1 MTHYEIGGDHLA
13 KLKTY
18 QSYAMPAGAKLQPA
32 KPEDLFYV
40 DQIVGSPDECIRRI
54 QHVQEKYGCEELIM
68 QVIYG
73 GMPPDVA
80 EKSIQLFGRE
90 VVPAVHE
97 MGVSVSVG

>member
-1 MTHYEIGGDHLA
+1 MTAPANLRIVRVSGDVTIENDSSGDIVVDDVGGNVEVVTD
-13 KLKTY
+13 
-18 QSYAMPAGAKLQPA
+18 SSG
-32 KPEDLFYV
+32 E
-40 DQIVGSPDECIRRI
+40 RRI
-54 QHVQEKYGCEELIM
+54 EHVKNQYGCEELIM

-97 MGVSVSVG
+97 MGVAATVG

>member
-1 MTHYEIGGDHLA
+1 
-13 KLKTY
+13 
-18 QSYAMPAGAKLQPA
+18 
-32 KPEDLFYV
+32 
-40 DQIVGSPDECIRRI
+40 
-54 QHVQEKYGCEELIM
+54 M

-97 MGVSVSVG
+97 MGVAAPSADAALGAARRGSSRLRGGRLVSPERPEAARAA